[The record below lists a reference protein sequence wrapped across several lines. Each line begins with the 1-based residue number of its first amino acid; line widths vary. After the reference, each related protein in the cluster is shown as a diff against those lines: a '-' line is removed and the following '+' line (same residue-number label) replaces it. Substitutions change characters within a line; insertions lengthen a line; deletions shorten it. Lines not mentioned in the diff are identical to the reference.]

1 MSLNHRDG
9 GSSSRS
15 GSRKNRKLGERVTPR
30 EEPVSGYQET
40 PGPER
45 GARFSG
51 GQRLRQAGEDGLRA
65 RRCLRDAT
73 GLGSAPLPEDQPRDA
88 AELREVPAEGA
99 ARGLC
104 PRRASVP
111 GEGTDVRGGRR
122 GKQCELS

>member
-51 GQRLRQAGEDGLRA
+51 GQWLRQAGEDGLRA

-73 GLGSAPLPEDQPRDA
+73 GLGSSSRGPAPGRGRASRGAHGGGGTGPLPSP
-88 AELREVPAEGA
+88 
-99 ARGLC
+99 
-104 PRRASVP
+104 SVYSW
-111 GEGTDVRGGRR
+111 GG
-122 GKQCELS
+122 G